1 MVWEDHRVQGSGVTR
16 EGNWGVLKRQER
28 LRRHEGG
35 RIVPEQVGSIS
46 VCRAVGKSLDLFR
59 CANTQKHPF

>member
-1 MVWEDHRVQGSGVTR
+1 MESLG
-16 EGNWGVLKRQER
+16 EGNWGGLKREER

-35 RIVPEQVGSIS
+35 RRVLEQEESIS
-46 VCRAVGKSLDLFR
+46 VCREVGKSLDLFR